1 MIWLID
7 RNVEE
12 FRAKLRTYVL
22 VDGSFDPIHDGHIEY
37 FEQSTFFGC
46 PVACLIAP
54 EQYTLSKHPILLP
67 VEKRAKVIEAIRFLD
82 LVIVSQMTTALAIN
96 LLQPKVYF
104 KGGDWVGNLPQ
115 DIVSACHSVDC
126 EIRFGKEPI
135 NSSSKIMNEFTKGAR
150 REL

>member
-1 MIWLID
+1 MIWIID
-7 RNVEE
+7 RNEEE
-12 FRAKLRTYVL
+12 FVASLRTHVL

-54 EQYTLSKHPILLP
+54 EVYTLSKHPILLP
-67 VEKRAKVIEAIRFLD
+67 VKKRAKVLEAIRFID
-82 LVIVSQMTTALAIN
+82 LVVVSQVTTARAIG

-104 KGGDWVGNLPQ
+104 KGGDWVGKLPK

-126 EIRFGKEPI
+126 EIRFGREPI
-135 NSSSKIMNEFTKGAR
+135 NSSSKIMDDFTKGAR